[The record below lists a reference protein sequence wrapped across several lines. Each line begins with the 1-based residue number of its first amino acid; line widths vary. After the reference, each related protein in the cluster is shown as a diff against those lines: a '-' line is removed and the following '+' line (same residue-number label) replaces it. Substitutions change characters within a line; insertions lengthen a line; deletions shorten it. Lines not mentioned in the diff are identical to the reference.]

1 MVLSC
6 TKHGFKVSF
15 MISGIPKG
23 AFRRCVVDS
32 VTNPSLKS
40 PGTHHTNKTQLLIQT
55 HRTPHLLFSH
65 HRFSLHPRDAPAAFL
80 NITHEFRG
88 CICPVSNQSQSC
100 WGTRGRR
107 PRVLRLLDT
116 FSKIKPPS
124 FMSETSLS
132 LTTLSPTL
140 LHWCCRKQSCSGD
153 WRNKRS
159 PACVRESP
167 E

>member
-23 AFRRCVVDS
+23 AFRRCGVDS

-80 NITHEFRG
+80 NITHEIQGLYLSSFKPEPKLLRH
-88 CICPVSNQSQSC
+88 Q
-100 WGTRGRR
+100 GTETKG
-107 PRVLRLLDT
+107 
-116 FSKIKPPS
+116 
-124 FMSETSLS
+124 SETAG
-132 LTTLSPTL
+132 
-140 LHWCCRKQSCSGD
+140 HIFQ
-153 WRNKRS
+153 NKAS
-159 PACVRESP
+159 FIYV
-167 E
+167 